1 MKKKLLLG
9 GCMALFSAHLNAQ
22 LLSETFDTEIPAT
35 WTIIDVD
42 GLVSI
47 TAQAE
52 WASFAHNASSQ
63 DACSSS
69 WYDNAG
75 AGPTNDWL
83 ITPAIS
89 IPLTGTYGLKYFG
102 SSHEASYLEEYE
114 VLVSTTGTDP
124 ADFVTTL
131 LSVTN
136 EPLAGVTHLL
146 SLVPF
151 AGETIYIA
159 FHHTS
164 NDESMLHL
172 DNVIVDEFP
181 PNDIALVSIST
192 PPVVEAG
199 TVNITGTVLNNGLN
213 PMSSFDLDWNDGVAH
228 SATITASIPAGG
240 SYNFTHPTSLTAVGG
255 VTYEMTVC
263 ATVVGDGDVSNNCMD
278 YSVSCVAEIPQKYV
292 VGEERTGTWCGWCPR
307 GTVALEEMESEE
319 FFIGIAIHNGD
330 PMVIPAYD
338 SGINAYIPPSF
349 PGAAVDRV
357 IEGDPGS
364 FSSMYD
370 ARSSH
375 IPPASIDVSYAL
387 VGSNIE
393 VTVTANFV
401 ANLTGDFRLAAVI
414 TEDNVTGTA
423 SGYNQANYYS
433 GGGAGAMGGY
443 ESLSDPVPAADMHYE
458 HVARALGDNQIL
470 GTSGSLPAS
479 VAAGTS
485 ESYTYIIPRGAG
497 WNMDWL
503 NFIGM
508 LVDGTTGEILNA
520 GITTAEPSGINEE
533 SAEFGL
539 AIFPNPSSNLTYL
552 QVNLLE
558 TSTISIEVY
567 NNLGEL
573 VFVEQAQNLDQ
584 GNYNYTIDVTNFAA
598 GLYTVKTTVNET
610 VQTDK
615 LSVVK

>member
-1 MKKKLLLG
+1 
-9 GCMALFSAHLNAQ
+9 MALFSAHLNAQ

-35 WTIIDVD
+35 WTIIDVG

-52 WASFAHNASSQ
+52 WASFAHNSGSL

-172 DNVIVDEFP
+172 DNIIVDEFP
-181 PNDIALVSIST
+181 ANDIALVSIST

-213 PMSSFDLDWNDGVAH
+213 PISSFDLDWNDGVAH

-240 SYNFTHPTSLTAVGG
+240 SYNFTHPTALTALGG
-255 VTYEMTVC
+255 TIYDLTVC
-263 ATVVGDGDVSNNCMD
+263 ATIVGDGDASNNCTD
-278 YSVSCVAEIPQKYV
+278 YSVSCVTEVPQKYV

-307 GTVALEEMESEE
+307 GAVALEDMESEE
-319 FFIGIAIHNGD
+319 FFIGIAVHNGD
-330 PMVIPAYD
+330 PMTITAYD

-349 PGAAVDRV
+349 PGGAVDRV

-364 FSSMYD
+364 FSSMY
-370 ARSSH
+370 ATRSSH
-375 IPPASIDVSYAL
+375 IPPASIDVSYAV

-401 ANLTGDFRLAAVI
+401 GNLTGDYRLAAVI
-414 TEDNVTGTA
+414 TEDDVTGTA

-443 ESLSDPVPAADMHYE
+443 ESLSDPVPAADMHYD

-470 GTSGSLPAS
+470 GTPGSLPAS
-479 VAAGTS
+479 IAAGTS
-485 ESYTYIIPRGAG
+485 ESFTYIIPKGAD

-503 NFIGM
+503 HFVGM

-539 AIFPNPSSNLTYL
+539 AILPNPSSNLTYL

-558 TSTISIEVY
+558 TSTISIEIY

-573 VFVEQAQNLDQ
+573 VFVEQAQNLAQ

-598 GLYTVKTTVNET
+598 GLYTVKTTVNGT